1 MEKKINEIKV
11 IAVHDGVFHA
21 DDLLCVALINYFGGG
36 FHQVVRTRN
45 AEKIAQADIACDVG
59 MGEFDHH
66 DKERETYPN
75 GVIMAGC
82 GKVARWLAAQPET
95 NLTEEELE
103 LLKIKAL
110 YAVESLDNGQNPND
124 LPNVYP
130 NPFTFVSAM
139 NALDSEGGIYSKEQD
154 DAFMSCL
161 MMVEKVLERIMKSI
175 REELSNQKLL
185 KECIS
190 SREESAI
197 VVMPNFIKGW
207 QNGIIGYNKECDESR
222 IIKLVVFPGKGQSWN
237 VQVVPKTTSF
247 TDRSSW
253 VNIPEKVAEIEGFE
267 FRHAA
272 AFMAVFGSKDAAMKA
287 AINSLNKAF
296 GGDPIPTLFFKR
308 SV

>member
-1 MEKKINEIKV
+1 MKNINEIKTV
-11 IAVHDGVFHA
+11 AVHDGVFHA
-21 DDLLCVALINYFGGG
+21 DDLLCVALIDYFGGTS
-36 FHQVVRTRN
+36 HQVVRTRN
-45 AEKIAQADIACDVG
+45 PEAISKADIACDVG
-59 MGEFDHH
+59 LGEFDHH

-82 GKVARWLAAQPET
+82 GKVARWLATQPEA

-139 NALDSEGGIYSKEQD
+139 NALDSEGGIYSAKQTE
-154 DAFMSCL
+154 AFMTCL
-161 MMVEKVLERIMKSI
+161 AMVEKVLDRIMKAI
-175 REELSNQKLL
+175 REELRNQKLL

-237 VQVVPKTTSF
+237 LQVVPKTTSF

-272 AFMAVFGSKDAAMKA
+272 AFMAVFNNKDAALKA
-287 AINSLNKAF
+287 AHE
-296 GGDPIPTLFFKR
+296 TLYNQFFEK
-308 SV
+308 